1 MKAWKGLAL
10 VLCLALTATLV
21 MAGEVKAADPAKG
34 KTHKENAEIVS
45 VDVENKMIVLKDAKG
60 EEHKA
65 PVMGK
70 ALESL
75 KMWKAG
81 DKVTVV
87 CQDDEKGEHQGII
100 AITKAGAAPAAETK

>member
-1 MKAWKGLAL
+1 MVAIGLVLAGGEMKAGDMKDKE
-10 VLCLALTATLV
+10 
-21 MAGEVKAADPAKG
+21 MMG
-34 KTHKENAEIVS
+34 KTHKMKAEIVS
-45 VDVENKMIVLKDAKG
+45 VDVEGKMMVIKDEKG

-70 ALESL
+70 AVDTL

-87 CQDDEKGEHQGII
+87 CQDNEKDEHQGIVEI
-100 AITKAGAAPAAETK
+100 MKIKAEHAAAQK

>member
-1 MKAWKGLAL
+1 MKALKVIVLLTCAMVAIGL
-10 VLCLALTATLV
+10 VL
-21 MAGEVKAADPAKG
+21 AGGETKDKEMMG
-34 KTHKENAEIVS
+34 KTHKMKAEIVS
-45 VDVENKMIVLKDAKG
+45 VDVEGKMMVIKDEKG

-70 ALESL
+70 AVDTL

-87 CQDDEKGEHQGII
+87 CQDNEKDEHQGIVEI
-100 AITKAGAAPAAETK
+100 MKIKAEHAAAQK